1 MSEKGPKQH
10 DPRWVEQVT
19 EEMKAEIVA
28 KAVDGRITCP
38 VLRKYAED
46 KGVSY
51 KVAGTAA
58 DFAGVR
64 VHNCD
69 LDCF

>member
-1 MSEKGPKQH
+1 MSRSEKVH
-10 DPRWVEQVT
+10 DPRWTEQITPELT
-19 EEMKAEIVA
+19 EAIVA
-28 KAVDGRITCP
+28 KAVDGKITCP
-38 VLRKYAED
+38 VLRKLAED
-46 KGVSY
+46 SGVNY

-58 DFAGVR
+58 DIAGVR

>member
-1 MSEKGPKQH
+1 MSERGPKQH

-19 EEMKAEIVA
+19 EEMIEEIRRKAIEGKV
-28 KAVDGRITCP
+28 TCP
-38 VLRKYAED
+38 VLRAYAEEL
-46 KGVSY
+46 GVPK
-51 KVAGTAA
+51 KVIGTAA
-58 DFAGVR
+58 DLAGVK